1 MLKLFYTPKSHFS
14 RKVRIL
20 VDALNAELKLTGL
33 ELINLELIDVGNV
46 ADNTIESFGENPLMK
61 VPTLIDESADENI
74 TVFDSDHIAQY
85 IVRKFDPNDTFNV
98 LASDPKILNAR
109 AVMNGVM
116 SAEVELI
123 LAQRTG
129 IDTTQYQRFA
139 KIKNSIIQGM
149 DWLENHCLEN
159 KGGIFS
165 AQATYLEFHLIAMWD
180 HLKLYNVID
189 LKYPSLQNKVE
200 QLSAMEFIKES
211 KP

>member
-1 MLKLFYTPKSHFS
+1 MHKKLKLFYTPKSHFS

-20 VDALNAELKLTGL
+20 VDALNIKLKLV
-33 ELINLELIDVGNV
+33 DVGNV
-46 ADNTIESFGENPLMK
+46 ADSSSEIFGANPLMK
-61 VPTLIDESADENI
+61 VPTLIDESADEKI

-85 IVRKFDPNDTFNV
+85 IVRKFDSNDTFNV
-98 LASDPKILNAR
+98 LTSDPKILNAR

-159 KGGIFS
+159 NEGIFS

-189 LKYPSLQNKVE
+189 LKYPYLQNLSIRQLEKVE
-200 QLSAMEFIKES
+200 VKQ
-211 KP
+211 